1 MPAAP
6 RRTHQAVG
14 LRAFARAAAPAERRR
29 VGLGWL
35 FSLAFCIVTGLATV
49 ILAWSGLPLRFA
61 GLTVYVTVYPPLLL
75 GSWWALSFG
84 WAWGAPLVYAAT
96 LTLALYAGMPLGWA
110 LLFACA
116 NPLSLAVYTLGYR
129 AIDARPEL
137 RSLGAW
143 LYFVLLAFAGSVL
156 GSAGAL
162 IWCYTNRIDDT
173 GLLPIWQGWWL
184 GGLLQTVLL
193 LGPALWLTRSRISAW
208 LDRRPELLA
217 APPADPRRLTLR
229 LILVIVCAVLAYG
242 AGTLGLAEGWLQE
255 RLVGADARQ
264 LETVQTLLATAW
276 SFYWVMAM
284 FVLFVAFFG
293 YRSFRHWS
301 AANQLLL
308 SQMEELART
317 DGLTGL
323 LNRRAMEEAL
333 DEQLQRGRR
342 HGEPAALL
350 MLDIDHFKRIN
361 DAHGHAVG
369 DAAIVALADTL
380 RAGLRSLDRAARWG
394 GEEFLVLLPQQDA
407 TAACA
412 VAERLR
418 AALATLPGPELPR
431 FTVSVGVASLL
442 PGDRAWC
449 DWLKRADDALYAA
462 KAAGRDRVLAAD

>member
-1 MPAAP
+1 MTPQPAQ
-6 RRTHQAVG
+6 TQQTVG
-14 LRAFARAAAPAERRR
+14 LRAFWRAASPAERRW

-35 FSLAFCIVTGLATV
+35 LSLAFCIASGLATV

-61 GLTVYVTVYPPLLL
+61 GFTVYVTVYPPLLL
-75 GSWWALSFG
+75 ASWWALCFG
-84 WAWGAPLVYAAT
+84 WAWAAPLVYAAT
-96 LTLALYAGMPLGWA
+96 FTLALYAGMPLAWA
-110 LLFACA
+110 LLFACS
-116 NPLSLAVYTLGYR
+116 NPLGLAVYALGYR
-129 AIDARPEL
+129 AIDRRPEL
-137 RSLGAW
+137 HSGSAW
-143 LYFVLLAFAGSVL
+143 LYFVMLAFAASVF

-162 IWCYTNRIDDT
+162 IWSYTNRIDST

-184 GGLLQTVLL
+184 GGFLQAVLL
-193 LGPALWLTRSRISAW
+193 VGPLLWLTRPRISAW
-208 LDRRPELLA
+208 LARRPDLLA
-217 APPADPRRLTLR
+217 PPPADSRRLALR

-242 AGTLGLAEGWLQE
+242 AGTLGLAEGWVQR
-255 RLVGADARQ
+255 RLADADARQ
-264 LETVQTLLATAW
+264 LETVQTLLSTAW
-276 SFYWVMAM
+276 SCYWVMAL
-284 FVLFVAFFG
+284 FVLFVGFFG

-301 AANQLLL
+301 AANDRLLAEL
-308 SQMEELART
+308 ELLART
-317 DGLTGL
+317 DRLSGL

-350 MLDIDHFKRIN
+350 MVDIDHFKRIN

-407 TAACA
+407 AAAWA

-431 FTVSVGVASLL
+431 FTVSVGVAALQR
-442 PGDRAWC
+442 GDREWG
-449 DWLKRADDALYAA
+449 DWLKRADGALYAA